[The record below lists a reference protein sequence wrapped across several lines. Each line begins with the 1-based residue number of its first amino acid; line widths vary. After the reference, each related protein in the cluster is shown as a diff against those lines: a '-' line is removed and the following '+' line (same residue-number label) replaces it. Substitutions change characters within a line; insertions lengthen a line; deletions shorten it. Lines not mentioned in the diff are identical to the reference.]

1 MSSLLLGAFKQSGMP
16 FSQVLVLGGRLP
28 YMAPKVSWTLR
39 AQVPSFPWHD
49 KF

>member
-28 YMAPKVSWTLR
+28 YMASKVSLDPEGPGSLLSL
-39 AQVPSFPWHD
+39 A
-49 KF
+49 